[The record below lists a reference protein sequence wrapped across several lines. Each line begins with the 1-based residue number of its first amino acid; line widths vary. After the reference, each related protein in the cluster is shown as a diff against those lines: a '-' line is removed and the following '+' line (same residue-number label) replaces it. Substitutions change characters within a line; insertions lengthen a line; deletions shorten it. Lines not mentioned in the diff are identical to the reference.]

1 MKASVQFPQYKG
13 ESTPNNSVQTMV
25 EHFDDETRRTGTKT
39 VTRTIT
45 PTGEM
50 AVYASQ
56 SSVRFKM
63 TSNRNRQE
71 LGEAGSVTLPRPR
84 YERFEDKSLYPVT
97 VTSTRTQPDLPR
109 RFSAKEEGL
118 TRQGM
123 TSPDFNILLR
133 DTGLEL
139 RTTSKSAPQ
148 QGYSVVV
155 AIDFGELQFTVY
167 ILLHSAFQPFSPI

>member
-1 MKASVQFPQYKG
+1 
-13 ESTPNNSVQTMV
+13 MV

-63 TSNRNRQE
+63 TSKSSNNRNRQE

-97 VTSTRTQPDLPR
+97 VASTRTQPDLPR
-109 RFSAKEEGL
+109 RFSVKDEGL
-118 TRQGM
+118 TRQSM
-123 TSPDFNILLR
+123 ASPDFNILLR

-139 RTTSKSAPQ
+139 RTVSKSAPQ

-155 AIDFGELQFTVY
+155 AIDFGKHAELRIFG
-167 ILLHSAFQPFSPI
+167 P